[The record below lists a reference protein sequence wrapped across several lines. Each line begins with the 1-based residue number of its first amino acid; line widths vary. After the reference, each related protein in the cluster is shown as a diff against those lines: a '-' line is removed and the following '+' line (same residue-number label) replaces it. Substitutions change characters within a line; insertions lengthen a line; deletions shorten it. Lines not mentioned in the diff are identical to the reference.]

1 MQIKALLTSPIGFTR
16 GFAYPFRG
24 LRFVY
29 REHVGLAR
37 YWVVPVL
44 ITAVALFGVIW
55 GAITLQGDVVDWV
68 WSLFPQTWLEGDG
81 WLARGFGFLRGIAQI
96 LVALIIGLLGTVVV
110 ALSSSLIAAPFNDA
124 LSEAVERIVTGNPM
138 PPFSFSRVLRD
149 LGRTLRLEGLKL
161 LLYLVVIVPMF
172 LSSLFVPVIGQL
184 LSVVAF
190 FLTALYLAFDY
201 IDWPAARRDVGVSE
215 RVALLWR
222 HPASMLGFGTGVW
235 CFLLVPFVNLLFMPA
250 AVAGGTLLYLA
261 LEADNRP
268 LSAGN

>member
-1 MQIKALLTSPIGFTR
+1 MQIKTLLASPLGFTR
-16 GFAYPFRG
+16 GFSYPFVG

-29 REHVGLAR
+29 LEHVGLAR
-37 YWVVPVL
+37 YWVAPVL
-44 ITAVALFGVIW
+44 ITAVALAGVIW
-55 GAITLQGDVVDWV
+55 GAVTLQADVVDWV
-68 WSLFPQTWLEGDG
+68 WSLFPSDWLEGEG
-81 WLARGFGFLRGIAQI
+81 WIARGFGFLRGVTQL
-96 LVALIIGLLGTVVV
+96 LVGLIIGLLGMVLV

-138 PPFSFSRVLRD
+138 PPFSISRVLRD

-161 LLYLVVIVPMF
+161 LLYLAVIVP
-172 LSSLFVPVIGQL
+172 LFVGSFFIPVVGQL

-201 IDWPAARRDVGVSE
+201 IDWPAARRDVGVGE
-215 RVALLWR
+215 RLGLLRR
-222 HPASMLGFGTGVW
+222 HPASMFGFGTGVW

-261 LEADNRP
+261 LEERNRP
-268 LSAGN
+268 VSAGN